1 MTNRFVY
8 PLRMYQ
14 DKLASLK
21 RQMNELTQGSHPEF
35 VKRVKKLDA
44 QYRERLRLNEI
55 YRDYLMDCVDRDYG
69 IEKRAA
75 GKEYEEKRADL
86 KENLLTDFEDKRK
99 MIESERHSMELA
111 GDTMDVKPTVT
122 RKLRR
127 RPNDPVPVAAEK
139 RRKPTTGALVVQL
152 DEREIDADLK
162 LISRGKTLTLS
173 MLMQAAASSPR
184 SSSSSNGHGV
194 TSGSAAAAAA
204 AATVQA
210 SGGSPTACAT
220 ASALAGLSPVAA
232 HFSAAI
238 AAATAVTQATATMT
252 TTVMPMSSAMAQSTA
267 PALASVMSDVA
278 VPSVASA
285 SAMSVVLHAAQPQ
298 QQQQQQVETRIE
310 DGKLLYERRWY
321 HRGQPVY
328 VEGKDVSKFA
338 GTVSAIGN
346 DVVSI
351 SSKLVLVR
359 GRACDGDVCAQFL
372 MMAPLFWQVWVKK
385 LLDNSKVKINTFQ
398 LARGKITIKRRAN

>member
-1 MTNRFVY
+1 
-8 PLRMYQ
+8 MYQ

-21 RQMNELTQGSHPEF
+21 RQMNDLTQGNHPEF

-55 YRDYLMDCVDRDYG
+55 YRDYLMECVDRDYG
-69 IEKRAA
+69 NEKRAA

-162 LISRGKTLTLS
+162 LISRGKTTTA
-173 MLMQAAASSPR
+173 MMNMIMQTSQSSPR
-184 SSSSSNGHGV
+184 SNGVGAGCA
-194 TSGSAAAAAA
+194 TAASATSSGSPTASATTSAGAGGLSPVGGHFSGSPSA
-204 AATVQA
+204 AATVA
-210 SGGSPTACAT
+210 VSL
-220 ASALAGLSPVAA
+220 SALTSTTTAVPQLSMAQQSIAAAMLNVIVSPVA
-232 HFSAAI
+232 S
-238 AAATAVTQATATMT
+238 M
-252 TTVMPMSSAMAQSTA
+252 STA
-267 PALASVMSDVA
+267 P
-278 VPSVASA
+278 SA
-285 SAMSVVLHAAQPQ
+285 STAVVQ
-298 QQQQQQVETRIE
+298 QQAGQQQHQLVETRIE

-328 VEGKDVSKFA
+328 VEGKEMSKFP
-338 GTVSAIGN
+338 GTVSAIGS

-351 SSKLVLVR
+351 WGWGGAMQWPVELYGCS
-359 GRACDGDVCAQFL
+359 
-372 MMAPLFWQVWVKK
+372 
-385 LLDNSKVKINTFQ
+385 
-398 LARGKITIKRRAN
+398 